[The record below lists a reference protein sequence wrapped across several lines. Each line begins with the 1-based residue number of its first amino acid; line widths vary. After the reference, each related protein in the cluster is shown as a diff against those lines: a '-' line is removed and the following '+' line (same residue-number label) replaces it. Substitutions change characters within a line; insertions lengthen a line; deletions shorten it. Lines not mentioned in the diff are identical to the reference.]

1 MMLDIIVLM
10 DESKFADFTVG
21 FSKANI
27 IVVPSSVF
35 DCPLVMEQTDQ
46 NRFIDEV
53 LNEEGNCYGCQPK

>member
-1 MMLDIIVLM
+1 MMLDIM
-10 DESKFADFTVG
+10 DVDGWSKLADFTVG
-21 FSKANI
+21 FSKTDI

-35 DCPLVMEQTDQ
+35 DCPLIMEQADQ